1 MALDKEVDLLVIGS
15 GGAGLT
21 AALMAAVD
29 GYRVKV
35 VEKTAY
41 IGGTTAYSSG
51 TAWIPNTRIA
61 REGGARD
68 GLEQATQY
76 LDWVIESPQGQALR
90 AAFLASGSDAVDFL
104 HRHTGCHFVAPP
116 QAPDYRVGPGAVE
129 GGRALVAQELDGRLL
144 EHDFARI
151 RPPRP
156 GFDLLG
162 GMMVNRADILALM
175 APWSSWRAA
184 RHTVRILAR
193 HAMDR
198 LRYPR
203 GTRLVMGNALV
214 GRLVLELRQRGVH
227 IATGCE
233 AMRLLTD
240 GVRVTGAM
248 LRDAGGQSYEQQA
261 RAVVLAT
268 GGWSAGRAW
277 RERFLPAGEA
287 GLTVAAPGNDGAG
300 LHMAQQVGAAFSE
313 RDHRS
318 GAFWM
323 PTSVHRREGRE
334 PVLFPHIVM
343 DRAKPGLIAVNQK
356 GERFVN
362 EAGSY
367 HDFVSAMLDH
377 PDMGA
382 ARPAW
387 LLVDARFI
395 WRYGLGLVKPWRLSL
410 RRFVAD
416 GYLLR
421 ADRLQ
426 ELAGRMG
433 VDPEGLVRTVERHN
447 TFAQRGE
454 DPDFGRGSTPLNRQN
469 GDARVQPNP
478 CVTPIVRAPFYAL
491 PVWPADLATS
501 AGLRTDEDARVL
513 TQGGSAIQG
522 LYAVGNDMASV
533 MQGTYPGP
541 GTTLGPAIVFAYRAT
556 RHLLRHQPPGGAL

>member
-29 GYRVKV
+29 GYKVKV

-61 REGGARD
+61 KECGARD
-68 GLEQATQY
+68 SVERAMQY
-76 LDWVIESPQGQALR
+76 LDAVTESPQGQALR
-90 AAFLASGSDAVDFL
+90 AAFLASGSAAVDFL
-104 HRHTGCHFVAPP
+104 HRHTGCHFVVPP
-116 QAPDYRVGPGAVE
+116 QAPDYRVEPGAVE

-144 EHDFARI
+144 DHDFARI

-162 GMMVNRADILALM
+162 GMMVNRADIVALM
-175 APWSSWRAA
+175 APWSSWRAT
-184 RHTVRILAR
+184 RHAARILVR

-198 LRYPR
+198 LRHPR

-214 GRLVLELRQRGVH
+214 GRLVLELRQRGVP
-227 IATGCE
+227 ITTGCE
-233 AMRLLTD
+233 AVRLLTD
-240 GVRVTGAM
+240 GARVTGAV
-248 LRDAGGQSYEQQA
+248 LIGADGQPFEQRA

-277 RERFLPAGEA
+277 RERFLPHGVS
-287 GLTVAAPGNDGAG
+287 GLTVAAPGNDGSG
-300 LHMAQQVGAAFSE
+300 LHMALEAGAAVS
-313 RDHRS
+313 DSGHRS

-323 PTSVHRREGRE
+323 PTSVHRRPGRE

-382 ARPAW
+382 QRPAW
-387 LLVDARFI
+387 LVVDARFI
-395 WRYGLGLVKPWRLSL
+395 WCYGLGLVKPWQLSL

-421 ADRLQ
+421 ADNLQ
-426 ELAGRMG
+426 ELAQHMG

-469 GDARVQPNP
+469 GDARMQPNP
-478 CVTPIVRAPFYAL
+478 CVAPIVRAPFYAL

-513 TQGGSAIQG
+513 THDGAAIQG

-556 RHLLRHQPPGGAL
+556 RHMLAHQPPGGTL